1 MMARK
6 LENFNC
12 EAKCRLDRGKA
23 TKGNSKSYE
32 KALKRSTEISSIST
46 YR

>member
-1 MMARK
+1 MMVRK

-32 KALKRSTEISSIST
+32 KAL
-46 YR
+46 